1 MQFGCHTSLAVK
13 HEEYDDGDSGDYHII
28 IIFFVLDKK

>member
-13 HEEYDDGDSGDYHII
+13 HEEYDEGDNGDYHII
-28 IIFFVLDKK
+28 IILLCAR